1 MYSEAVLLCD
11 GKLDISLPCRDDE
24 PFSYVLI

>member
-11 GKLDISLPCRDDE
+11 GRLDVSLPCRDDE
-24 PFSYVLI
+24 PVCSVLF